1 MYSNIK
7 FTEFYHWTVVMLG
20 EYLFLGKTHKSIYI
34 YSIYAHTHKFRQHA
48 WAHNDNAKRMLT
60 IGESG

>member
-34 YSIYAHTHKFRQHA
+34 VYMHTHTNSDSMHEHTMIMQK
-48 WAHNDNAKRMLT
+48 
-60 IGESG
+60 GC